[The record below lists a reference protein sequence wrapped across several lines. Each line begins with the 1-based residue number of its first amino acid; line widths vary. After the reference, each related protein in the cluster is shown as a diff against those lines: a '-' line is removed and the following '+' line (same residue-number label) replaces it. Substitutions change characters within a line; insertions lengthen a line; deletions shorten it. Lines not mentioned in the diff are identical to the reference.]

1 MMNSTAPIT
10 AFTVSTSMA
19 EQGARIVGRGVVN
32 TDAPNVQ
39 TLRPLIEPEP
49 LAALAARNVS
59 INTAH

>member
-1 MMNSTAPIT
+1 
-10 AFTVSTSMA
+10 MA
-19 EQGARIVGRGVVN
+19 EQGVRIVGRGVVN

-59 INTAH
+59 INTAY